1 MANHTHEINDLL
13 RGRWSPRNFDSTH
26 DIAREDIDMML
37 EAARW
42 APSAMNRQPW
52 KFIVG
57 LRDETRERID
67 KHVRGSSDWALD
79 ASALIVNCYQKN
91 PDSAL
96 DFALY
101 DLGGAVAH
109 MSVEAEDIGAKLRQ
123 FATFDRDGL
132 ANEFGLGDEWIP
144 VTICAVGTP
153 GEMASS
159 FGRERKPASEL
170 TF

>member
-26 DIAREDIDMML
+26 DIAREDIDLML

-67 KHVRGSSDWALD
+67 KHVRGYSDWALD
-79 ASALIVNCYQKN
+79 ASALIVNCYQKT

-101 DLGGAVAH
+101 DLGGPW
-109 MSVEAEDIGAKLRQ
+109 R
-123 FATFDRDGL
+123 T
-132 ANEFGLGDEWIP
+132 
-144 VTICAVGTP
+144 
-153 GEMASS
+153 
-159 FGRERKPASEL
+159 
-170 TF
+170 